1 MYVRGSVPTQV
12 IGEGDGDLALSG
24 ISSMYFPSR
33 QICTVCLRIEVWNI
47 AMQAQE
53 AVSKYP
59 RRIPRLCERGQCTH
73 TRTLGLT
80 IQRSGESMYKRCLEQ
95 GME

>member
-1 MYVRGSVPTQV
+1 MRGSGPTKV
-12 IGEGDGDLALSG
+12 IGEGDRDLALSG

-33 QICTVCLRIEVWNI
+33 QICTVGLRIEDGNI

-59 RRIPRLCERGQCTH
+59 RRIPGWCERGHCTY